1 MKVSASRTLRTAKAL
16 KATDATDP
24 SNATKAADADTPNDG
39 RYRIASVSK
48 LTGIPVQTIRVWE
61 TRHAAVQPARDTGNM
76 RLYRRSDIERLSL
89 IKAAVDA
96 GNAISTVAPLT
107 DRQIKARFQ
116 GAPARA
122 SKPRDARCRVL
133 VCGTALA
140 SVLKAAW
147 HTRSD
152 VRIQITTAEVPVADF
167 DSLPSVDAVIVDAP
181 VVGNALP
188 ATLRQLRAA
197 IKAPVVIVVY
207 GLGNR
212 QALVRLDA
220 ANIIALTAPI
230 DPAQL
235 ARICQLGL
243 AIDPAPPT
251 AFSQMLM
258 RSAAPRRYA
267 DAFLQQLS
275 QMPSKVQCECPNHV
289 ADLLAKLNAFER
301 YSLECEST
309 NIKDAAMHAMMYSA
323 SGHCREFF
331 EEVLRRLMAH
341 EGISEPKEPVATTK
355 ASSVGSS
362 NKNSPH
368 ARAYGL

>member
-1 MKVSASRTLRTAKAL
+1 MNASASRTPQTTQAARATKP
-16 KATDATDP
+16 TDA
-24 SNATKAADADTPNDG
+24 DAPNDG
-39 RYRIASVSK
+39 RYRIATVSK

-61 TRHAAVQPARDTGNM
+61 TRHTAVQPDRDAGNV

-96 GNAISTVAPLT
+96 GHAISTVAPLT

-116 GAPARA
+116 DAPARA
-122 SKPRDARCRVL
+122 SKSRDARCRVL

-152 VRIQITTAEVPVADF
+152 VRIKSTTAELPVADF

-188 ATLRQLRAA
+188 AMLRQLRAA
-197 IKAPVVIVVY
+197 IRAPVIIVVY

-212 QALVRLDA
+212 QALARLDA

-251 AFSQMLM
+251 SFSQMLM
-258 RSAAPRRYA
+258 HSAAPRRYA

-275 QMPSKVQCECPNHV
+275 QMPSRVQCECPNHL

-301 YSLECEST
+301 YSLECEGA
-309 NIKDAAMHAMMYSA
+309 NVKDAAMHAMMYSA

-341 EGISEPKEPVATTK
+341 EGIAEPKAPVAATQ
-355 ASSVGSS
+355 ASTVGPT